1 MFNKKNQE
9 KKEATAQNE
18 KKQINKKSKSS
29 KKTNKKKLI
38 GKIPKSV
45 QDSIPYQRV
54 YKNGIIEI
62 DDGVFSK
69 SYLLN
74 DVNFSIATQEEQEN
88 IFCRYGDLLNT
99 FGAEVG
105 IEITIN
111 NRNIDQ
117 ELFCENT
124 MLKPQH
130 DELNYLR
137 EEYNQML
144 MDKMAEGRN
153 NLKKEKYLTLTIH
166 AEGIEEAVSVFS
178 RLDGEVSTALK
189 KITGMETVP
198 MTTIERL
205 NILYDIYNLGNEN
218 AFLRK
223 AYIDSKEAYS
233 FNFDHMVEL
242 GLTTKDVIGP
252 EGMHFDTN
260 YFMIGDKYART
271 LYLDNLPTYLSTE
284 ILSDITN
291 TPSNMLLSVH
301 FESLRQDKSIELVRN
316 QLVNI
321 NSNVME
327 AQKRAVRN
335 GYGAELISPTL
346 INAQNDASRLMQD
359 MTKRNQK
366 LFLVTVVVT
375 IFADTKEEL
384 EKTTEDT
391 QTTVSKHLCQLKK
404 LFYQQEAAFTSSLPI
419 GKNKIEVKRLLTTES
434 AAVFIPFSAQE
445 LTVPGG
451 MYYGLNAVSKN
462 MILYNRLNSRNY
474 NGVILGTP
482 GSGKSFAAKREI
494 VNVLLNTNDDVFI
507 LDPEREY
514 EPLAYLLGGE
524 VVKIAAGSHTYI
536 NPLDMDLHYG
546 ESDDGGNDPVTLKSD
561 FIISLCETIIGGR
574 YGLSPI
580 ERSVIDR
587 CVKMIYRPYLEYMAG
602 VRDRSIDFE
611 KMPTLIDFYN
621 LLMAQPEPEAQQ
633 IALSLELYC
642 TGSLDNF
649 AHKTNVNTH
658 SRFVIYDIK
667 EIGSGMKEMGL
678 QVCLDAIWNK
688 IIQNK
693 IAGKRTWF
701 YLDEFYLLTQTDSS
715 AKFLQ
720 QIWKRARKW
729 GGIPTGIT
737 QNVED
742 LLASKEART
751 IISNSDFVMMLNQA
765 PLDRVE
771 LAKMLNISP
780 TQVSYITNSDPG
792 QGLIYT
798 GKTIVPFID
807 KFPTDTKLYRVMTT
821 KPDEVLTDAQV
832 KEMIGGK

>member
-1 MFNKKNQE
+1 MFNKKE
-9 KKEATAQNE
+9 KKNQNQDQE
-18 KKQINKKSKSS
+18 SKTNKSNSKEKKSK
-29 KKTNKKKLI
+29 KKKNI
-38 GKIPKSV
+38 GKIPKTV
-45 QDSIPYQRV
+45 QQSIPYERV
-54 YKNGIIEI
+54 YKNGIIETET
-62 DDGVFSK
+62 GVFTK

-74 DVNFSIATQEEQEN
+74 DVNFQIATQEEQEN
-88 IFCRYGDLLNT
+88 IFCLYGDLLNT
-99 FGAEVG
+99 FGAEIGV
-105 IEITIN
+105 EITIY

-117 ELFCENT
+117 EKFCQNT
-124 MLKPQH
+124 MLKPKH
-130 DELNYLR
+130 DSLNYLR

-144 MDKMAEGRN
+144 IDKMSEGRN
-153 NLKKEKYLTLTIH
+153 NMKKEKYLTLRIN
-166 AEGIEEAVSVFS
+166 AENIDEAISIFN
-178 RLDGEVSTALK
+178 RLDGEVSSAVK
-189 KITGMETVP
+189 KITGSDNPP

-205 NILYDIYNLGNEN
+205 NVLYDIYNIGNEN

-223 AYIDSKEAYS
+223 AKIDGHEATT
-233 FNFDHMVEL
+233 FNFEHIKQL

-252 EGMHFDTN
+252 EGMHFDAQ
-260 YFMIGDKYART
+260 YFMVGDKYART
-271 LYLDNLPTYLSTE
+271 LYLDNLPTFLSTE
-284 ILSDITN
+284 LLSDMSN
-291 TPSNMLLSVH
+291 APCNMLVSVH
-301 FESLRQDKSIELVRN
+301 FESLRQDKSIALVRN
-316 QLVNI
+316 QIVNI
-321 NSNVME
+321 NSNVIE
-327 AQKRAVRN
+327 AQKRASKGGWDPNLV
-335 GYGAELISPTL
+335 SPNL
-346 INAQNDASRLMQD
+346 MNAQNEAARLMQD
-359 MTKRNQK
+359 MTRRNQK
-366 LFLVTVVVT
+366 LFLVTAVAT

-384 EKTTEDT
+384 DKLTEDL
-391 QTTVSKHLCQLKK
+391 QTSISKHLCQLKK
-404 LFYQQEAAFTSSLPI
+404 LFYQQEQAFATSLPLGI
-419 GKNKIEVKRLLTTES
+419 NKLEVKRLLTTES

-445 LTVPGG
+445 LSSPDG

-462 MILYNRLNSRNY
+462 MILYNRLSSRNY

-482 GSGKSFAAKREI
+482 GSGKSFSAKREI
-494 VNVLLNTNDDVFI
+494 VNVLLNTDDEVFI

-514 EPLAYLLGGE
+514 AALAMLLGGE
-524 VVKIAAGSHTYI
+524 VVRIAAGSTTYV
-536 NPLDMDLHYG
+536 NPLDMDMRYG
-546 ESDDGGNDPVTLKSD
+546 ETDDGSSDPVTLKSD

-580 ERSVIDR
+580 QRSVIDR
-587 CVKMIYRPYLEYMAG
+587 CVKQIYKPYIEYMAKTNNKTIDY
-602 VRDRSIDFE
+602 DR
-611 KMPTLIDFYN
+611 MPTLIDFYN

-667 EIGSGMKEMGL
+667 DLGSGMKEMGL

-688 IIQNK
+688 IIANHAQ
-693 IAGKRTWF
+693 GKKTWF

-780 TQVSYITNSDPG
+780 TQISYITNSDPG
-792 QGLIYT
+792 QGLIYN

-821 KPDEVLTDAQV
+821 KPDEQLTPEEI
-832 KEMIGGK
+832 KEIIGN